1 MGADIDTGGDKKSVN
16 VHLNIVPF
24 IDLLSCLTAFLLVTA
39 VWSNLAQIT
48 IKPKGIAR
56 SAEKT
61 LDEEEP
67 VRASILIQENTIWV
81 GLSRIN
87 DFRQIPRSGSSD
99 PCPLDY
105 DWKGLS
111 DLLKEHKESSYFTD
125 RDDIEVAAEDKI
137 CYQAIIATMDTA
149 IGAGFFDVGLAD
161 PSSLSAKPQL

>member
-24 IDLLSCLTAFLLVTA
+24 IDLMSCLTAFLLLTA

-56 SAEKT
+56 QAEKT

-87 DFRQIPRSGSSD
+87 DFRQIPQNAGA
-99 PCPLDY
+99 Y
-105 DWKGLS
+105 DWKALAE
-111 DLLKEHKESSYFTD
+111 LLKEHKESSYFGAE
-125 RDDIEVAAEDKI
+125 REDIEIAAEDKI
-137 CYQAIIATMDTA
+137 EYQTIISTMDVA
-149 IGAGFFDVGLAD
+149 IGAGFKDVGLAD
-161 PSSLSAKPQL
+161 PSSLSARPQL